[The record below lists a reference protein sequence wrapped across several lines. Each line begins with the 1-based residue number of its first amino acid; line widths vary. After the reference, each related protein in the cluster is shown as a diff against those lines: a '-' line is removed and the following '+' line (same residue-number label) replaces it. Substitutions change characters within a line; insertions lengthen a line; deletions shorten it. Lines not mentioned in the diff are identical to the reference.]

1 MQLLPKWVLTNKFPS
16 IYDSESKTV
25 LEQTARIYGAMN
37 ELITEYNAFADRT
50 NQLITEFT
58 ASATQN
64 QEQFEIALR
73 QEFQDFIDVIEIKVQ
88 QQQTQIDNAVSYMKD
103 NIVSTT
109 KQLINDGITKGT
121 LTVAV
126 QYDEATENL
135 NIVTDGSV

>member
-16 IYDSESKTV
+16 VYDSEAKTV

-37 ELITEYNAFADRT
+37 DLITEYNAFADRT

-64 QEQFEIALR
+64 QEQFEIAMR

-88 QQQTQIDNAVSYMKD
+88 QQQTEIDNAVSYMQD
-103 NIVSTT
+103 NIISTT
-109 KQLINDGITKGT
+109 SKIINDGIAKGSIVIN
-121 LTVAV
+121 VA
-126 QYDEATENL
+126 YDPDNENL
-135 NIVTDGSV
+135 NIVANGSV

>member
-37 ELITEYNAFADRT
+37 DLITEYNAFADRT

-88 QQQTQIDNAVSYMKD
+88 QQQTQIDNAV
-103 NIVSTT
+103 
-109 KQLINDGITKGT
+109 
-121 LTVAV
+121 AV
-126 QYDEATENL
+126 
-135 NIVTDGSV
+135 